1 MKKNINSIKIL
12 GSDSPEFEEL
22 VYRVKN
28 ILLELD
34 LNIEIELIK
43 DIDKIISYNLLSTPA
58 LVINDQILFSGKV
71 PEKEELMKEIVRVL

>member
-22 VYRVKN
+22 VYKIKN

-43 DIDKIISYNLLSTPA
+43 DTDKIISYNLLSIPA

-71 PEKEELMKEIVRVL
+71 PEKEELMKEIIRVL